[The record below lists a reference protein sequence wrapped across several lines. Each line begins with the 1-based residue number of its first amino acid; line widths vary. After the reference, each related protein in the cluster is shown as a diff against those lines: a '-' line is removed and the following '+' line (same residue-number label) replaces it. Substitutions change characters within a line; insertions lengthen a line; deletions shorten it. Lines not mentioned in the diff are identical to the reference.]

1 MVLSWAFAR
10 MSQWIFLGIIV
21 DYPNLTLFASFVATL
36 NGLRGL
42 KLGFI
47 IAYSILEKGGYLPW

>member
-1 MVLSWAFAR
+1 